1 MISNTLK
8 DQATRVLY
16 DSFIKSVA
24 TRIGRGTREAHQ
36 FVIGEAPGRL
46 STTLVNTAR
55 GAIVDILKSR
65 TAQRAFPFILKMDS
79 AKFFAIQDKVVVDT
93 MKLFDEN
100 NKAGLPKATEKT
112 VGEIFMSGVKAM
124 LDAVAN
130 IENNS

>member
-16 DSFIKSVA
+16 DSFIKAVA
-24 TRIGRGTREAHQ
+24 SRIGRGTREAHQ

-55 GAIVDILKSR
+55 LAIVDILKSR
-65 TAQRAFPFILKMDS
+65 TVYRAFPFVLKMD
-79 AKFFAIQDKVVVDT
+79 AAQFASIQDKAVADA

-100 NKAGLPKATEKT
+100 NKAGLPKSTEKT
-112 VGEIFMSGVKAM
+112 VGEIFMSGVKAL